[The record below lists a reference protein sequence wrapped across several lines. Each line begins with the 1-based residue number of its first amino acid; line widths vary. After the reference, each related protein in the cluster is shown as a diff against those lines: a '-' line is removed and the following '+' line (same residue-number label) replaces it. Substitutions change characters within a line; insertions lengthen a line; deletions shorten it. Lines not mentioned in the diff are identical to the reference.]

1 MRTASAQQGD
11 QAPHPA
17 DVEAAK
23 IAEIDDDP
31 LGMAIHDRVDVRF
44 IARDI
49 EKIARKNLNFR
60 YFCFHSLNASTYLH
74 EENSGFPDCV
84 QVLTRTLNPSGERGL
99 QGPAWKRPRS
109 MESSQLQE
117 YAHRAGLVRPSILWD
132 PLSPGESAVA
142 LDADRWIYPASTIK
156 TPLAAAAL
164 LLVARGEHRLGERRP
179 VDPANLTLNDAPSPI
194 EAGYPASLEELC
206 RYAVDRSD
214 NVATNELFDRLG
226 RERATS
232 IVREELGLEATGFY
246 RKLSGSD
253 PLIADPEWDGEHRN
267 AHPVRDAARLFRAIA
282 ERSFPGAAL
291 LEGWLAAQQ
300 WNDKLNL
307 GLAPGDRFAHKTGDT
322 SEVTHDGG
330 ILTTGDHRRAA
341 IVVYTEMPSTPEN
354 NARFGTFMRL
364 LRDEAFRDAP

>member
-1 MRTASAQQGD
+1 
-11 QAPHPA
+11 
-17 DVEAAK
+17 
-23 IAEIDDDP
+23 
-31 LGMAIHDRVDVRF
+31 
-44 IARDI
+44 
-49 EKIARKNLNFR
+49 
-60 YFCFHSLNASTYLH
+60 
-74 EENSGFPDCV
+74 
-84 QVLTRTLNPSGERGL
+84 
-99 QGPAWKRPRS
+99 

-117 YAHRAGLVRPSILWD
+117 YAGRAGLVRPSILWD
-132 PLSPGESAVA
+132 PLSPGGRAAA
-142 LDADRWIYPASTIK
+142 LDSERWIYPASTIK

-164 LLVARGEHRLGERRP
+164 LLVARGERALEERRP
-179 VDPANLTLNDAPSPI
+179 VSLANLTLNDAPSPI
-194 EAGYPASLEELC
+194 EPGYMASLDELC

-253 PLIADPEWDGEHRN
+253 PLITDPEWDGEHRN

-282 ERSFPGAAL
+282 ERRFPGAAL
-291 LEGWLAAQQ
+291 LEGWLAAQR
-300 WNDKLNL
+300 WNDKLSL

-330 ILTTGDHRRAA
+330 ILTTGDGRRAA
-341 IVVYTEMPSTPEN
+341 LVVYTEMPSTPEN